1 MMKIF
6 LSGLALLALVAASPV
21 RAADLAPTYKAAPAA
36 TPLSWSGLYFG
47 GTVGGGMASLPVT
60 DMDGFVSNNFS
71 GPALN

>member
-6 LSGLALLALVAASPV
+6 LPGFALAALVAAGPA
-21 RAADLAPTYKAAPAA
+21 RAADLAPTDKAAPAA
-36 TPLSWSGLYFG
+36 TSLSWSGLYFG